1 METIRSPILNDE
13 DRLSKLPESLIHH
26 ILSFL
31 DIKYVIHTSLLSRT
45 WRYIWKS
52 VPTLNF
58 DSDIY
63 DESGDEFNSF
73 IHFIDRVFVFRDR
86 TNVMRFNL
94 VCADEIEGDLE
105 NSLLTWTLAL
115 VNCNVRELSVD
126 IADVSME
133 VKVPTCLF
141 TCKSLTK
148 LEWRMGGTYYGDIE
162 LPSVMYLPRLQFLK
176 LDGVNFNDDKL
187 TDRFFSNCPLLES
200 LTVLDS
206 SIRLNIHSVKLKY
219 LKLDYSRPCFRN
231 GARIVKLYAP
241 NLVSFICKDFILKDY
256 TLENLSSLL
265 TADINMR
272 LKVDKYG
279 YGDKNEYEYEY
290 DDDEESEDE
299 DEDEDESGD
308 EIEDEEEADEDEDE
322 NQDDQDEDEVSDD
335 YYEDD
340 WSKDEDEDGDGDED
354 EVEDIKYFTGLSAEK
369 KEPYAKGMMSLL
381 GALHNV
387 IYLKLSSS
395 FLEVLSEAPGL
406 LNSHPHMS
414 LNVQHLKLKT
424 CLSRNCLHS
433 LTYLLR
439 NSPLVQSLCI
449 VLKRKAF
456 SSESDREDWDAESSP
471 SCKLRSLKLVD
482 IQCIQGQENE
492 LNFLKFLLKNGVVLE
507 KVVLSSSASKEGKL
521 VEINEKLVTFPRAS
535 LGVQV
540 LPTNLSR

>member
-1 METIRSPILNDE
+1 MANDTCA
-13 DRLSKLPESLIHH
+13 RLPMLPELKPLTNNIGGHEKINASASQKAKAKAKSKAKAKGNYFL
-26 ILSFL
+26 LSGVQTPLVLVKSF
-31 DIKYVIHTSLLSRT
+31 IVRKQEENLLSRT

-63 DESGDEFNSF
+63 DESGD
-73 IHFIDRVFVFRDR
+73 
-86 TNVMRFNL
+86 
-94 VCADEIEGDLE
+94 LE
-105 NSLLTWTLAL
+105 NCLLTWTLAL

-241 NLVSFICKDFILKDY
+241 NLVTFICKDFILKDY

-299 DEDEDESGD
+299 DEDEDESED
-308 EIEDEEEADEDEDE
+308 EIEDEEEADEDEDEDEDE

-340 WSKDEDEDGDGDED
+340 WSEDEDEDGDGDED

-381 GALHNV
+381 GALRNV

-395 FLEVLSEAPGL
+395 FLE
-406 LNSHPHMS
+406 
-414 LNVQHLKLKT
+414 
-424 CLSRNCLHS
+424 
-433 LTYLLR
+433 
-439 NSPLVQSLCI
+439 
-449 VLKRKAF
+449 KAF

-471 SCKLRSLKLVD
+471 SCELQNLKLVD

-521 VEINEKLVTFPRAS
+521 VEFNEKLVTFPRAS

-540 LPTNLSR
+540 FPTNLSSLATWKYPIHTFELCHTE

>member
-1 METIRSPILNDE
+1 
-13 DRLSKLPESLIHH
+13 
-26 ILSFL
+26 
-31 DIKYVIHTSLLSRT
+31 
-45 WRYIWKS
+45 
-52 VPTLNF
+52 
-58 DSDIY
+58 
-63 DESGDEFNSF
+63 
-73 IHFIDRVFVFRDR
+73 
-86 TNVMRFNL
+86 
-94 VCADEIEGDLE
+94 
-105 NSLLTWTLAL
+105 
-115 VNCNVRELSVD
+115 
-126 IADVSME
+126 
-133 VKVPTCLF
+133 
-141 TCKSLTK
+141 
-148 LEWRMGGTYYGDIE
+148 MGGTYYGDIE
-162 LPSVMYLPRLQFLK
+162 LPNVMYLPRLQFLK

-187 TDRFFSNCPLLES
+187 TDR
-200 LTVLDS
+200 
-206 SIRLNIHSVKLKY
+206 
-219 LKLDYSRPCFRN
+219 N

-241 NLVSFICKDFILKDY
+241 NLVTFICKDFILKDY

-272 LKVDKYG
+272 LKVDKYC
-279 YGDKNEYEYEY
+279 YGDKDEYEYDY

-299 DEDEDESGD
+299 DEDESED
-308 EIEDEEEADEDEDE
+308 EIEDEEEADEDEDEDEDE
-322 NQDDQDEDEVSDD
+322 NQDDQDEDEVYDD

-340 WSKDEDEDGDGDED
+340 WSEDEDEDGDGDED

-381 GALHNV
+381 GALRNV
-387 IYLKLSSS
+387 IRLKLSSS

-406 LNSHPHMS
+406 LDSHPHMS

-433 LTYLLR
+433 ITYLLR

-456 SSESDREDWDAESSP
+456 GSESDREDWDAESSP
-471 SCKLRSLKLVD
+471 SCELQNLKLVD

>member
-31 DIKYVIHTSLLSRT
+31 DMKYVIHTSLLSRT
-45 WRYIWKS
+45 WRHIWKS

-86 TNVMRFNL
+86 TNVMMFDL

-162 LPSVMYLPRLQFLK
+162 LPNVMYLPRLQFLK

-187 TDRFFSNCPLLES
+187 TDR
-200 LTVLDS
+200 
-206 SIRLNIHSVKLKY
+206 
-219 LKLDYSRPCFRN
+219 N

-241 NLVSFICKDFILKDY
+241 NLVTFICKDFILKDY

-272 LKVDKYG
+272 LKVDKYC
-279 YGDKNEYEYEY
+279 YGDKDEYEYDY

-299 DEDEDESGD
+299 DEDESED
-308 EIEDEEEADEDEDE
+308 EIEDEEEADEDEDEDEDE
-322 NQDDQDEDEVSDD
+322 NQDDQDEDEVYDD

-340 WSKDEDEDGDGDED
+340 WSEDEDEDGDGDED

-381 GALHNV
+381 GALRNV
-387 IYLKLSSS
+387 IRLKLSSS

-406 LNSHPHMS
+406 LDSHPHMS

-433 LTYLLR
+433 ITYLLR

-456 SSESDREDWDAESSP
+456 GSESDREDWDAESSP
-471 SCKLRSLKLVD
+471 SCELQNLKLVD